1 MTVLSNVL
9 THSHCQKTLSFKKK
23 VGIFV
28 LKFGIFVLKVGVFFK
43 DLAIFFSKLGIFSGK
58 GRLHHPSL
66 SRLFPFHHSSLHFN
80 QNMQTISLLRMTE
93 YPLIFV
99 SAVLVKPFQIC
110 LRRFPFLRMKG
121 GWKGDDEVSTHC
133 RNPINRVFQRL
144 MKGERKKLSG
154 WYGNFIIKMFQP
166 FLNSSGKRDG
176 WWISQG
182 KIIVYG
188 TFSG

>member
-9 THSHCQKTLSFKKK
+9 THSHCQKTLSFKKKVGIFVLKFGIFVLK

-80 QNMQTISLLRMTE
+80 QNALTINRLRMTGH
-93 YPLIFV
+93 PLILLSLTLFK
-99 SAVLVKPFQIC
+99 SFQIC
-110 LRRFPFLRMKG
+110 LQHLHR
-121 GWKGDDEVSTHC
+121 
-133 RNPINRVFQRL
+133 
-144 MKGERKKLSG
+144 
-154 WYGNFIIKMFQP
+154 
-166 FLNSSGKRDG
+166 
-176 WWISQG
+176 
-182 KIIVYG
+182 
-188 TFSG
+188 

>member
-80 QNMQTISLLRMTE
+80 QNALTINRLIMTGYPFILLSVVLPKLLSNLPSVFICIKKSLTDE
-93 YPLIFV
+93 
-99 SAVLVKPFQIC
+99 
-110 LRRFPFLRMKG
+110 RRLKRQY
-121 GWKGDDEVSTHC
+121 ETSIHY
-133 RNPINRVFQRL
+133 RNP
-144 MKGERKKLSG
+144 
-154 WYGNFIIKMFQP
+154 P
-166 FLNSSGKRDG
+166 
-176 WWISQG
+176 
-182 KIIVYG
+182 
-188 TFSG
+188 